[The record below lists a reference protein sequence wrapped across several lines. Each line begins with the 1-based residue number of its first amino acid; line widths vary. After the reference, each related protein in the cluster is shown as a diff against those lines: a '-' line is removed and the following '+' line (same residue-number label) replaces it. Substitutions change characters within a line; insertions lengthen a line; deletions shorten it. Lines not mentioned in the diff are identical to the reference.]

1 MNALNPCIIIVVV
14 VVEQFLTIIILTH
27 PLTKAT
33 GVLMIET

>member
-1 MNALNPCIIIVVV
+1 MNALNPCIIIDVV
-14 VVEQFLTIIILTH
+14 VVEQFLTIII